1 MGDVF
6 LYLLGAGA
14 SCQVLPLA
22 SQFKERLP
30 LFAKDL
36 KSAGPQGARLPS
48 DDPVWGAN
56 RDNLLRA
63 IEWLAEESSHH
74 FSVDTFAKKLFFLG
88 DHQNLQKLKAALS
101 AYLVIEQSRNHVDQR
116 YDAFFASVLK
126 PGEYRA
132 NIKTLTSSLRVSLPE
147 HLRIFTWN
155 YDTQL
160 EKAYYGFCREEDNV
174 IEDITFS
181 ESIYRINGHCG
192 TITPGHIGDSF
203 RAVWNTANKPAWE
216 EGIKLYNESLS
227 TVSEISFAWE
237 DRTNT
242 ILKNKGLIRLTGIS
256 DLVVI
261 GYSFPYF
268 NREIDRL
275 IFEKIDPDLRRV
287 YLQYPTGVH
296 TSIKERLKNL
306 IPTYD
311 KLEIIQISS
320 TNNDLF
326 FIPDNF

>member
-1 MGDVF
+1 MSNVF

-14 SCQVLPLA
+14 SCEVLPLA

-30 LFAKDL
+30 LFAKDI
-36 KSAGPQGARLPS
+36 KSAGPQGARQRS

-74 FSVDTFAKKLFFLG
+74 FSVDTFAKKLFFLN
-88 DHQNLQKLKAALS
+88 DKSNLTKLKAALS
-101 AYLVIEQSRNHVDQR
+101 AYLVIEQSRYHVDQR

-160 EKAYYGFCREEDNV
+160 EKAYYGFCREADNV

-181 ESIYRINGHCG
+181 KSIYRINGHCG

-203 RAVWNTANKPAWE
+203 RAVWNTMNKPAWE
-216 EGIKLYNESLS
+216 EGIKLYNEFINSSL
-227 TVSEISFAWE
+227 SEISFAWE
-237 DRTNT
+237 DHTN
-242 ILKNKGLIRLTGIS
+242 NKLNNAGLSQLSGIS

-268 NREIDRL
+268 NREIDKL
-275 IFEKIDPDLRRV
+275 IFEKLSPTLRRI
-287 YLQYPTGVH
+287 YLQYPSGVH
-296 TSIKERLKNL
+296 ASIEERLKVFVDPKVER
-306 IPTYD
+306 IKIDGT
-311 KLEIIQISS
+311 
-320 TNNDLF
+320 DLF
-326 FIPDNF
+326 YIPDNF